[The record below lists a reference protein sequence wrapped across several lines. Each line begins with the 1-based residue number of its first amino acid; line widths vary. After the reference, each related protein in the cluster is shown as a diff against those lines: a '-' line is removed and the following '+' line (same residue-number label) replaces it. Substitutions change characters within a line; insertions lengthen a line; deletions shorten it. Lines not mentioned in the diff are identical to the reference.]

1 MIYSHLSKYVGLSCS
16 NYTMSKFFSSFE
28 FPRTQI
34 IIIKLLFSK
43 VEYCHP
49 SEFFFL
55 PPHLKQV
62 GHIFSTLTMGV
73 STLYCHSYW
82 YSYSINPFIKMYTF
96 FFVKKLM
103 NHKINLEYWWPAR
116 HCSGPLQYDAATI
129 GIVRFRKRNP

>member
-73 STLYCHSYW
+73 STLYCHSYV
-82 YSYSINPFIKMYTF
+82 SIDTPIPLILLLKCIHSSLLRNWWIIK
-96 FFVKKLM
+96 LIL
-103 NHKINLEYWWPAR
+103 N
-116 HCSGPLQYDAATI
+116 I
-129 GIVRFRKRNP
+129 GDQLDTVLVPYNMMPRQ